1 MQHKS
6 WMLILALVCAP
17 VASKADLCFNY
28 EGGGG
33 THVGKDFTLTDDI
46 ARNVNRC
53 APFNSFEDGGLGGA
67 ITGTGCIAEDGGTF
81 ILHYSYH
88 SAFPLRSSIDSYF
101 ESGFCRFQF
110 HARPLPAPGGCRG
123 TVVTGKVGQVGRA
136 SSFRQGATIFKC
148 DVKVPGGVVP

>member
-1 MQHKS
+1 MLNMRRKT

-17 VASKADLCFNY
+17 GASKADLSFLY
-28 EGGGG
+28 DGGGG

-53 APFNSFEDGGLGGA
+53 APFKGFEDGGLNGA
-67 ITGTGCIAEDGGTF
+67 TTGTGCIAENGGTF

-88 SAFPLRSSIDSYF
+88 SASPPSSSSDTYF

-110 HARPLPAPGGCRG
+110 HATPLPAPGGCRG
-123 TVVTGKVGQVGRA
+123 TVVTGGRI
-136 SSFRQGATIFKC
+136 SSFRQGASIFKC
-148 DVKVPGGVVP
+148 DRNVTDGLAP